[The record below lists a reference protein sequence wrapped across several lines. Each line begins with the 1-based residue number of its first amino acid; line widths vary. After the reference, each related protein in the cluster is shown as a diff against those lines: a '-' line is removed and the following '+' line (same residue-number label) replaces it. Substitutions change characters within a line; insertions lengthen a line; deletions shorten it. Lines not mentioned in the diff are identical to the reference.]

1 MVRSFHDT
9 STTYKLH
16 KGVCLFTG
24 VKIAIGGKGG
34 VGKTTVCAV
43 LAQLFAQDGLDVIAV
58 DADPDTNLC
67 NAFGIPYEQSP
78 KPLIEMTSLIAERTG
93 TGRDATGA
101 YFKLNPEVSDLPDEY
116 CVEAGD
122 DNLKLLVLGGIK
134 TAGKGCA
141 CSAGAFLKALLSH
154 TILHR
159 QEVIF
164 VDLDAG
170 VECMGRASILGI
182 DVLVIVVEPGSR
194 SIETAL
200 NITQMAKQLGVK
212 YIAAII
218 NKVTNAD
225 QFEEV
230 KSQLKDL
237 PILADIGYSN
247 EIQQADLQRKSAYQ
261 ACPELVEKLRGAKG
275 ALTDMLEVN
284 DE

>member
-1 MVRSFHDT
+1 M
-9 STTYKLH
+9 L
-16 KGVCLFTG
+16 KGT
-24 VKIAIGGKGG
+24 KIAIGGKGG

-67 NAFGIPYEQSP
+67 NAFAIDPQQIPE
-78 KPLIEMTSLIAERTG
+78 PLIKMTALIGERTG
-93 TGRDATGA
+93 TGRNATGA

-116 CVEAGD
+116 CVKVGD

-141 CSAGAFLKALLSH
+141 CSAGTFLKALLSH

-170 VECMGRASILGI
+170 VECMGRASIQGI

-194 SIETAL
+194 SIDTAL
-200 NITQMAKQLGVK
+200 NITNMAKQLGVK
-212 YIAAII
+212 YVAAIV

-225 QFEEV
+225 QLKDV

-237 PILADIGYSN
+237 PILAAIDYSS

-261 ACPELVEKLRGAKG
+261 ASPELVDKLRVAKK
-275 ALTDMLEVN
+275 ALIEMTDRN
-284 DE
+284 

>member
-1 MVRSFHDT
+1 MFDLLR
-9 STTYKLH
+9 
-16 KGVCLFTG
+16 GI
-24 VKIAIGGKGG
+24 KIAIGGKGG
-34 VGKTTVCAV
+34 VGKTTVCAI
-43 LAQLFAQDGLDVIAV
+43 LANLFAQDGLDVIAV

-67 NAFGIPYEQSP
+67 NAFGIPCQQSP
-78 KPLIEMTSLIAERTG
+78 EPLIKMTSLIGERTG
-93 TGRDATGA
+93 TGKDATGA

-116 CVEAGD
+116 CVEVGD

-159 QEVIF
+159 QEVIL

-170 VECMGRASILGI
+170 VECMGRASIQGI
-182 DVLVIVVEPGSR
+182 DVLIIVVEPGSR

-200 NITQMAKQLGVK
+200 NITNMAKQLGVK
-212 YIAAII
+212 YIAAIV
-218 NKVTNAD
+218 NKITNAN

-237 PILADIGYSN
+237 TILADIGYSD
-247 EIQQADLQRKSAYQ
+247 EIQQADLQRKSVFQ
-261 ACPELVEKLRGAKG
+261 ACPELVDKLRQAKN
-275 ALTDMLEVN
+275 ALTEMIEVDGDIRSN
-284 DE
+284 KK